1 MEWKNGWPRNW
12 GEMDDEHRDM
22 VQNMRKPG
30 QSFWGMI
37 SSCALHCAPTPA
49 QERLYT
55 HLFLLLVVVLVGGKK
70 IPAKAL
76 YEMLV
81 LVFSIATAVVNK
93 RRAAK

>member
-1 MEWKNGWPRNW
+1 
-12 GEMDDEHRDM
+12 MDDEHRDM
-22 VQNMRKPG
+22 VQNMRNSR

-55 HLFLLLVVVLVGGKK
+55 HVFLLVVVLVGGKK